1 MISWDAIGFRR
12 RQTLE
17 RQNRGVGLG
26 VGEPARLGQV
36 RLADGRRLG
45 WAEWGA
51 PGGAPVL
58 FCPGAGTSRR
68 LGFGT
73 DVVDALGV
81 RLISLDRPGLGA
93 SDPAP
98 RRTLT
103 GWAADVAEFT
113 ELARLGRPAVVG
125 FSQGAPF
132 ALACAAAGAAEAV
145 AVVSGTD
152 ELARPEVAAAL
163 PEQVR
168 WLVASAA
175 EDPEE
180 AEAYFAELDAERLLL
195 MVTAMSG
202 PSDREVYEDPA
213 FADLFRLALAEGF
226 AQGSG
231 GYARDTMLSMTP
243 WPFDP
248 AAITV
253 PVEFWYGALDTSP
266 VHSPDFGESL
276 AARIPHAR
284 RHLLAHAGGALPW
297 THGER
302 ILVSLLRLS
311 GVLPP
316 LDS

>member
-1 MISWDAIGFRR
+1 M
-12 RQTLE
+12 
-17 RQNRGVGLG
+17 
-26 VGEPARLGQV
+26 
-36 RLADGRRLG
+36 
-45 WAEWGA
+45 
-51 PGGAPVL
+51 L
-58 FCPGAGTSRR
+58 FCPGAATSRR
-68 LGFGT
+68 LGFGAEA
-73 DVVDALGV
+73 VEAFGV

-98 RRTLT
+98 GRTLSD
-103 GWAADVAEFT
+103 WAADVAEFT
-113 ELARLGRPAVVG
+113 GLVRLRRPAAVG

-132 ALACAAAGAAEAV
+132 ALACAAAGAVAAV

-168 WLVASAA
+168 WLVTSAA
-175 EDPEE
+175 DDPDE
-180 AEAYFAELDAERLLL
+180 AEAYFAQLDAERLLL
-195 MVTAMSG
+195 MVTAMNG
-202 PSDREVYEDPA
+202 PDDRAVYEDPA
-213 FADLFRLALAEGF
+213 FAAPFRRALAEGF
-226 AQGSG
+226 AQGSA
-231 GYARDTMLSMTP
+231 GYARDTLLSMTP

-253 PVEFWYGALDTSP
+253 PVEFWYGGLDTSP

-316 LDS
+316 PDS